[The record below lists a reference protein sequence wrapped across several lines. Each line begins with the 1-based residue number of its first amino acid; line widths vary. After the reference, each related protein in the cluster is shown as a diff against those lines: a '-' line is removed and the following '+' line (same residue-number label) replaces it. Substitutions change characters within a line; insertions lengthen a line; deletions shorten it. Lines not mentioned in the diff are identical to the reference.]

1 MSEQSRDAGLDM
13 ADLANA
19 LLMRLP
25 DALIVSDADGLI
37 RFWNAAATRIFG
49 FEEAEALG
57 QSLDI
62 IVPENLRARHWAG
75 YDETMKT
82 GQTRYGAGDLLAV
95 PAICKDGR
103 RISVQ
108 FSILPLTGADGN
120 LTAIAAILRDV
131 TADFEE
137 RKKLR
142 SELAA
147 LRRGHDR
154 T

>member
-19 LLMRLP
+19 LLTRLP

-49 FEEAEALG
+49 FEEIEALG